1 MHAFGHARSR
11 FRRVGSVAT
20 MALALLGIGTAIGHP
35 AQAQPTQVP
44 ASGRYIDP
52 VFDEVDVTLDIP
64 YRETQDS
71 EGNPITL
78 HLDMYEPAG
87 DSEQSRPVIVWM
99 HGGGFVGGD
108 KSVMAPYAE
117 ELARRGYVAV
127 SLQYR
132 LRPGFASAE
141 ELVDAVLDAYD
152 DTFAAVQWL
161 RENAAEHRIDPDAV
175 SVGGISAG
183 AVNAFNLAYLP
194 GDWDRPEPSNVAA
207 AVPISGLTIGAPQA
221 GDPPVIAFHGSA
233 DMVVD
238 FQHALNACAGARA
251 AGLRFDLVVYD
262 GAGHEIGATQF
273 DDIVPRTAAFLAET
287 VLGPRGYF
295 GSPVENDAPLVG
307 QCGETPPEPGDPGD
321 DTEEPEPA
329 TAVRVEPGFTG

>member
-1 MHAFGHARSR
+1 MGL
-11 FRRVGSVAT
+11 VL
-20 MALALLGIGTAIGHP
+20 LAAGTAVGHP
-35 AQAQPTQVP
+35 AHAGPTQVP

-52 VFDEVDVTLDIP
+52 VFDDVDVSIDIP
-64 YRETQDS
+64 YRDTQDS
-71 EGNPITL
+71 EGSPVTL

-87 DSEQSRPVIVWM
+87 DTEQSRPVMVWI
-99 HGGGFVGGD
+99 HGGGFVLGD

-117 ELARRGYVAV
+117 EFARRGYVGV

-132 LRPGFASAE
+132 LRPGFAGAE

-161 RENAAEHRIDPDAV
+161 RDNAAEHRIDPAAI

-194 GDWDRPEPSNVAA
+194 GDWDRPDPSNVAA
-207 AVPISGLTIGAPQA
+207 AVPISGLTIGVPQPD
-221 GDPPVIAFHGSA
+221 DPPVIAFHGSA

-251 AGLRFDLVVYD
+251 AGLRFDLVVYN

-273 DDIVPRTAAFLAET
+273 DDIVQRTADFLAET

-295 GSPVENDAPLVG
+295 GSPFEIDAPVVG
-307 QCGETPPEPGDPGD
+307 QCGETPSEPGDPD
-321 DTEEPEPA
+321 DDGGSPEPA
-329 TAVRVEPGFTG
+329 RPVRVQPDFTG